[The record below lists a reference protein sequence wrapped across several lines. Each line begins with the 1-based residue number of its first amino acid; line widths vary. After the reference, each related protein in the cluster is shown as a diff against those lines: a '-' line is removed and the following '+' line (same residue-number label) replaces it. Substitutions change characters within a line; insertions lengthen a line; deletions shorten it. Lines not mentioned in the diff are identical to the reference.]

1 VTKLAPKRLVGQ
13 MMGIWFLGASLGN
26 VIAGLIAGEFSAEAV
41 EKMPAQYLHIVL
53 TALGTG
59 MLLLV
64 FSRPVNK
71 LMAGIK

>member
-1 VTKLAPKRLVGQ
+1 
-13 MMGIWFLGASLGN
+13 